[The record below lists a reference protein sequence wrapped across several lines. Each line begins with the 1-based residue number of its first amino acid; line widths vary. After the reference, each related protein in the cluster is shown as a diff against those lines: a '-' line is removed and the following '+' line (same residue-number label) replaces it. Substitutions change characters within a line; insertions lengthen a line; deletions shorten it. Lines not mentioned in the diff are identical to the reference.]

1 MRTRTRTP
9 LRTLVGLVA
18 GATLALAPQAAALP
32 AAPHPAS
39 YTGETPARGG
49 GGGGGGARARARGG
63 GVARARA

>member
-32 AAPHPAS
+32 AAPHPAPH
-39 YTGETPARGG
+39 TGETPASYTAETPAPGAPRGPPPPPKP
-49 GGGGGGARARARGG
+49 R
-63 GVARARA
+63 V